1 MGREHTDLKLLVK
14 GLKYLVL
21 AIPTLILSA
30 YLITFSGLNK
40 DSLPIYIALIP
51 GILAMIAT
59 IYLLFK
65 GFKTILKSV
74 FG

>member
-1 MGREHTDLKLLVK
+1 MGREHTDLKQLVK
-14 GLKYLVL
+14 GLKYLLL
-21 AIPTLILSA
+21 ALPTLILSA

-40 DSLPIYIALIP
+40 ETLPIYIALIP

-65 GFKTILKSV
+65 GIKTILKSV

>member
-21 AIPTLILSA
+21 VIPTLVLSA

-40 DSLPIYIALIP
+40 DTLPIYMALIP